1 MKTKDISAN
10 SDEQIINNDETT
22 ANRFIQN
29 NRKNNNVLT
38 EYDDYYK
45 SLSLEET
52 FLLRYSDPV
61 NSIALTDNYL
71 LFGSMIGK
79 VIFYNIPKKHFY
91 QLYELT
97 NESTMGCSL
106 ENKINGKNIHY
117 IAIGDEFVV
126 SIFEKENEQDIEANT
141 IYNYKEKEMHSANC
155 PESFTLL
162 WKNKALIINL
172 KQAVEYNEDIEFNKN
187 SYSII
192 TYDIENKRE
201 DSESGII
208 EMSNYSVPFD
218 FRDNLFLFL
227 EHCPKDKRSICAYEF
242 NDNDGKEDNK
252 KEKKILITVSK
263 NFGHISFLKILNKKM
278 ILMVRNYN
286 NIEIYEIDNGFNL
299 LASYNNNYELNA
311 IDFYEINNGD
321 GNDDDNLIN
330 VNLKNKS
337 YNIIFIDIEQ
347 NIMELKFSGDK
358 FTQLFH
364 NNVKDIDDINK
375 DLKMKG
381 LFDLDFPYY
390 IKNSPH
396 FIALTTDQACFL
408 FRKEQ

>member
-45 SLSLEET
+45 SLALEET

-141 IYNYKEKEMHSANC
+141 IYNYKEKDMHSAKC

-162 WKNKALIINL
+162 WKNKALIIEL
-172 KQAVEYNEDIEFNKN
+172 KQAVEYDEDFENKKNE
-187 SYSII
+187 YSLI
-192 TYDIENKRE
+192 TYDIENRKE
-201 DSESGII
+201 EAETGII

-227 EHCPKDKRSICAYEF
+227 EHCPNEKRLICTYEF
-242 NDNDGKEDNK
+242 NEDDNENEKENNK
-252 KEKKILITVSK
+252 KKRILITLDK
-263 NFGHISFLKILNKKM
+263 NFGHISFLKILNKNT
-278 ILMVRNYN
+278 ILMVKNYN
-286 NIEIYEIDNGFNL
+286 IIEIYDIKNSFKL
-299 LASYNNNYELNA
+299 ITSYNNNYGLNA
-311 IDFYEINNGD
+311 IDFYEINKY
-321 GNDDDNLIN
+321 NDNDEESNENILN
-330 VNLKNKS
+330 A
-337 YNIIFIDIEQ
+337 NIIFIDIEQ
-347 NIMELKFSGDK
+347 NIVEMNFSNNK
-358 FTQLFH
+358 LTKIFH
-364 NNVKDIDDINK
+364 KNAKDIDDISN

-390 IKNSPH
+390 IKNSPN

-408 FRKEQ
+408 FRKEK